1 MNTVTNRVSRP
12 PFNRDWSSYGLI
24 VFALVLLV
32 FVPAS
37 TRAAQLI
44 WDPLFN
50 TGTNSGSGNWD
61 TTAGNTNWFNGTTDV
76 AWSQAATNNPSNGA
90 IFNGPDAAP
99 GTYQITNDSVQ
110 VAISNMQVNANGY
123 VFNGSNAIYVHNSD
137 SLSIAAGKT
146 ATFNCNMAGNG
157 TSPFWQLGSNAVMN
171 VTGSL
176 LSSQQLRLVGASNS
190 AFNLSGP
197 ASTPAIFSVLGP
209 VNITGGSLIPTS
221 STFIGYENSNIVN
234 GITYTSGALSV
245 SGSSTIVTI
254 NGNILIIGRQGGT
267 GTLNVSNGTVSVGNL
282 IASRNLAIDYDGS
295 AGSSGTVNMSG
306 GTLNVGSTTQLANQI
321 ALYQT
326 GASAGSSST
335 MNHTG
340 GTINTWGGIIFGFAP
355 SGTFSGGTATWTTS
369 GGTLYV
375 GAGGISRGSLYTSA
389 SSDAL
394 SITLSGGTVGALA
407 NWSSSLPMTLGTA
420 NGNITFQSM
429 DGSSNPFTISLSG
442 PLTGSGGLYVTGIGT
457 LALSGANNY
466 LGSTVVS
473 NGTLSIIT
481 GPSPITNGPVTIDGT
496 AASPTVSVTVTTPGQ
511 YWTNN
516 GAFTFQNGT
525 TSANF
530 VFGALAPSTAVAPIQ
545 VNGNVA
551 FSATPNVNV
560 SGAAIATGTYPLIKY
575 TGTVSGTMP
584 TTPAINLSG
593 GSAAGYLTN
602 LTGSKTISLVVTSS
616 TYNPALSWRVGNG
629 VWDINTTSNWTQFGN
644 PAKYTDGNAVT
655 FDDSASGP
663 SPVTVTLNTIVNP
676 LNVTFNNAGPT
687 NYTISGSGSIT
698 GSGTLSVLNSGSV
711 TLGGTNAYTGG
722 TVVSAGQL
730 NINNGGNAGATA
742 IGTGPLILNSGAAID
757 NTSGSDI
764 TLQASISETW
774 NGNFTYVGSANN
786 FNTGAGS
793 VLMNNPI
800 TISNGANNLTIG
812 SGISDNGLNYKLSK
826 TGNGAL
832 TLPVG
837 NAFGGGLAVS
847 AGTVNLGDP
856 NAAGSGIFTITGG
869 AFDNISGAE
878 FALTPASTTWGGNFS
893 FLGST
898 NMDIAGPVSIPNGL
912 GNITMTI
919 VTNSL
924 TTFGDIIN
932 NNTTVIKTG
941 NGTWLIRGS
950 SGSQSLGLTVN
961 AGVVVLDK
969 STGQAITGGNNVGL
983 TVQAGAL
990 VIDSNS
996 FQIHSDSPV
1005 PLPVNLSGGTW
1016 DLNGFDE
1023 NVDLLSLSSGSTLR
1037 MGATN
1042 DTSTLNLIS
1051 GHTAQLTG
1059 TNCQFDVASN
1069 GFLVFQGTIGG
1080 SGSLVKIG
1088 AGTLNLIS
1096 NNVYTGDTII
1106 SNGTIAL
1113 PNGGTISN
1121 TDLINL
1127 AATNSAL
1134 DLTSNNSPTFTLLA
1148 GQTLSGFGS
1157 VTGLVQTASGSVLA
1171 PGSGSAIG
1179 TLTITGVAG
1188 TNVLGGT
1195 TSMKLNKT
1203 TLTSDQVSASGGIVY
1218 GGTLALS
1225 NLSGTLTNG
1234 DSFTLFSAGGGLG
1247 GTFAS
1252 ITPST
1257 PGAGLAWNT
1266 NNLAVNGT
1274 LAVMTGVA
1282 PTSPKIT
1289 GITLSGTTLSI
1300 HGTNGTPNASFLVL
1314 ASTNITATLASW
1326 APVYTNAYDTNGNFN
1341 ISFTVTN
1348 LPRDYFVIKDQ

>member
-1 MNTVTNRVSRP
+1 M
-12 PFNRDWSSYGLI
+12 
-24 VFALVLLV
+24 
-32 FVPAS
+32 
-37 TRAAQLI
+37 
-44 WDPLFN
+44 
-50 TGTNSGSGNWD
+50 
-61 TTAGNTNWFNGTTDV
+61 
-76 AWSQAATNNPSNGA
+76 
-90 IFNGPDAAP
+90 
-99 GTYQITNDSVQ
+99 
-110 VAISNMQVNANGY
+110 
-123 VFNGSNAIYVHNSD
+123 
-137 SLSIAAGKT
+137 
-146 ATFNCNMAGNG
+146 
-157 TSPFWQLGSNAVMN
+157 
-171 VTGSL
+171 
-176 LSSQQLRLVGASNS
+176 
-190 AFNLSGP
+190 
-197 ASTPAIFSVLGP
+197 
-209 VNITGGSLIPTS
+209 
-221 STFIGYENSNIVN
+221 
-234 GITYTSGALSV
+234 
-245 SGSSTIVTI
+245 
-254 NGNILIIGRQGGT
+254 
-267 GTLNVSNGTVSVGNL
+267 
-282 IASRNLAIDYDGS
+282 
-295 AGSSGTVNMSG
+295 
-306 GTLNVGSTTQLANQI
+306 
-321 ALYQT
+321 
-326 GASAGSSST
+326 
-335 MNHTG
+335 
-340 GTINTWGGIIFGFAP
+340 
-355 SGTFSGGTATWTTS
+355 
-369 GGTLYV
+369 
-375 GAGGISRGSLYTSA
+375 
-389 SSDAL
+389 
-394 SITLSGGTVGALA
+394 
-407 NWSSSLPMTLGTA
+407 
-420 NGNITFQSM
+420 
-429 DGSSNPFTISLSG
+429 
-442 PLTGSGGLYVTGIGT
+442 
-457 LALSGANNY
+457 
-466 LGSTVVS
+466 
-473 NGTLSIIT
+473 
-481 GPSPITNGPVTIDGT
+481 
-496 AASPTVSVTVTTPGQ
+496 
-511 YWTNN
+511 
-516 GAFTFQNGT
+516 
-525 TSANF
+525 
-530 VFGALAPSTAVAPIQ
+530 
-545 VNGNVA
+545 
-551 FSATPNVNV
+551 
-560 SGAAIATGTYPLIKY
+560 
-575 TGTVSGTMP
+575 
-584 TTPAINLSG
+584 
-593 GSAAGYLTN
+593 
-602 LTGSKTISLVVTSS
+602 
-616 TYNPALSWRVGNG
+616 
-629 VWDINTTSNWTQFGN
+629 
-644 PAKYTDGNAVT
+644 
-655 FDDSASGP
+655 
-663 SPVTVTLNTIVNP
+663 
-676 LNVTFNNAGPT
+676 
-687 NYTISGSGSIT
+687 
-698 GSGTLSVLNSGSV
+698 
-711 TLGGTNAYTGG
+711 
-722 TVVSAGQL
+722 
-730 NINNGGNAGATA
+730 
-742 IGTGPLILNSGAAID
+742 
-757 NTSGSDI
+757 
-764 TLQASISETW
+764 
-774 NGNFTYVGSANN
+774 
-786 FNTGAGS
+786 
-793 VLMNNPI
+793 
-800 TISNGANNLTIG
+800 
-812 SGISDNGLNYKLSK
+812 
-826 TGNGAL
+826 
-832 TLPVG
+832 
-837 NAFGGGLAVS
+837 
-847 AGTVNLGDP
+847 
-856 NAAGSGIFTITGG
+856 
-869 AFDNISGAE
+869 
-878 FALTPASTTWGGNFS
+878 
-893 FLGST
+893 
-898 NMDIAGPVSIPNGL
+898 
-912 GNITMTI
+912 
-919 VTNSL
+919 
-924 TTFGDIIN
+924 
-932 NNTTVIKTG
+932 
-941 NGTWLIRGS
+941 
-950 SGSQSLGLTVN
+950 N